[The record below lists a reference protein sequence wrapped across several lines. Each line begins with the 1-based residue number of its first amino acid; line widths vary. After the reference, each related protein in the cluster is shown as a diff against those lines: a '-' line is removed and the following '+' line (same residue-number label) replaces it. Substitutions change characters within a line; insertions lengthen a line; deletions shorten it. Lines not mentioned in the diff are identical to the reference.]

1 MILVSVLTVMIV
13 IIMIFFFLITEFLS
27 ELPPG
32 SRPARFW
39 SSWTRE
45 FTGNMQKL
53 EKKSLGSRRFS
64 RQSEISHLSVQG
76 FGWIWSRMN
85 KKSAEQ
91 NSIKEFRY
99 IGHEYIKWMQC
110 CIAAENSTRNVFGGT
125 WWRSPATDAR
135 IMSKVPM
142 AFELRM
148 QKMSLHPSIL
158 QRCLPESKNVILILA
173 GPSIANIMQA

>member
-1 MILVSVLTVMIV
+1 MFWLLW
-13 IIMIFFFLITEFLS
+13 L
-27 ELPPG
+27 
-32 SRPARFW
+32 W
-39 SSWTRE
+39 SSWYFFFWLLSFCRNSPPDPDLQGFDQAELVSSQETCK
-45 FTGNMQKL
+45 NL
-53 EKKSLGSRRFS
+53 KKNPLGAGDLS